1 MAKPAGGNCHPLVA
15 VGWMRLRSGWQ
26 LLGCPGRGFEISAQG
41 LEIFGEHAV
50 KADTVADLRV
60 AGDNRG
66 QDEQSVVELQ
76 FDFEARTGRKREDG
90 FDIASAEVEI
100 GGVAADRRG
109 ALFGV
114 NFEGDFEFEAGRSG
128 GRGRVGACG
137 GDFRREYSKSRGCR
151 SSAGADSSFARF
163 ARCFGMTRAERNWVK
178 GDQGT
183 GTAETPVPAGDGR
196 RDGRSP
202 STSLR
207 SGFRLRSAFAL
218 LRSG

>member
-1 MAKPAGGNCHPLVA
+1 
-15 VGWMRLRSGWQ
+15 MRLRSGWQ
-26 LLGCPGRGFEISAQG
+26 LLGCPGRSFEISAQG

-114 NFEGDFEFEAGRSG
+114 NFEGDFEFEARG
-128 GRGRVGACG
+128 GAAVVVGLGHAVGIFGGSIARVVA
-137 GDFRREYSKSRGCR
+137 
-151 SSAGADSSFARF
+151 
-163 ARCFGMTRAERNWVK
+163 V
-178 GDQGT
+178 
-183 GTAETPVPAGDGR
+183 GR
-196 RDGRSP
+196 RQEQIP
-202 STSLR
+202 PLLASLAA
-207 SGFRLRSAFAL
+207 SE
-218 LRSG
+218 